1 MTGYQN
7 GSLHLLRSCR
17 KLPKHSYSFM
27 LFYTFSEITII
38 QRKMTTPEIQN
49 QVRHEWVA
57 RLLAMTKE
65 MRRRDLSLHLGSEQ
79 TRSDTL
85 SAINLVDVE
94 AVRHAFGTTGS
105 AGHVYCQAADHFI
118 RSKVEP
124 FQAMLNTW
132 MRGAKANVNG
142 QKVPFTEVITWC
154 QDSGDNQARGAMA
167 KEIHSLCAFLA
178 SFSYVSWEALLNV
191 LEHDLG
197 YPGYIVFCEEK
208 RGTSLTEPGSYAKD
222 FLSETRDRYRGLI
235 EPWLGTVT
243 GLSLEEAS
251 RFDAIYLL
259 GLRYM
264 DHLFPKELTIK
275 KIMEFFR
282 RWGMD
287 LVGNPALHI
296 HSEGIS
302 GRQSYCIPVDIPKE
316 VHVIIGPLR
325 GWLDMESLF
334 HELGHALS
342 FIYTDPTLPPEEKD
356 FFQSGALSEAFA
368 FLFQRMCMSRGFL
381 QEVLGLSS
389 ENAQAISHAQALK
402 MFTLTRRYG
411 AKLLI
416 EVENFRLGRLK
427 EGQPLYSEIMGRETG
442 FYYDPETYPFDLMP
456 DFYSMD
462 YFQAFMGVAGLWEYL
477 NEAAGNDWFLNPEAG
492 DILRDWWHNGNRL
505 DLTTFFKENLGRS
518 LKSGPFIWDIL

>member
-1 MTGYQN
+1 MNQ
-7 GSLHLLRSCR
+7 
-17 KLPKHSYSFM
+17 K
-27 LFYTFSEITII
+27 
-38 QRKMTTPEIQN
+38 KMTDPEIQN
-49 QVRHEWVA
+49 QVCHEWTE
-57 RLLAMTKE
+57 RLMAMTKK
-65 MRRRDLSLHLGSEQ
+65 MRRRDLSLHLGLEQ
-79 TRSDTL
+79 TWNNTL
-85 SAINLVDVE
+85 SAIDLAEVE

-105 AGHVYCQAADHFI
+105 GGHVYYQAVDHFI

-124 FQAMLNTW
+124 FQAILNTW
-132 MRGAKANVNG
+132 MRGAKADVNT

-178 SFSYVSWEALLNV
+178 PFSYVSWKALLNV

-208 RGTSLTEPGSYAKD
+208 RGISLAESGSYAKD
-222 FLSETRDRYRGLI
+222 FLSETGDRYRGLI
-235 EPWLGTVT
+235 EPWLNTVT
-243 GLSLEEAS
+243 GLSLKEAS

-264 DHLFPKELTIK
+264 DYLFPQELTIE
-275 KIMEFFR
+275 KIMDFSR
-282 RWGMD
+282 KWGID
-287 LVGNPALHI
+287 LVENPALHI

-316 VHVIIGPLR
+316 VHIIVGPLR
-325 GWLDMESLF
+325 GWLDMESFF

-368 FLFQRMCMSRGFL
+368 FLFQRMCMSREFL

-389 ENAQAISHAQALK
+389 ENAQTVSHAHALK

-411 AKLLI
+411 AKLVI

-427 EGQPLYSEIMGRETG
+427 EGQSLYSKIMGRETG
-442 FYYDPETYPFDLMP
+442 FYYDPETYLFDLMP
-456 DFYSMD
+456 DFYSLD
-462 YFQAFMGVAGLWEYL
+462 YFQAFIGATSLWEYL
-477 NEAAGNDWFLNPEAG
+477 SEAAGDDWFLNPEAG
-492 DILRDWWHNGNRL
+492 DILRGWWHNGNRL
-505 DLTTFFKENLGRS
+505 DLTTFLKESLDRP
-518 LKSGPFIWDIL
+518 LKSGPFIWKIL